1 MHYLL
6 RKIAT
11 SISPKIIYN
20 NANIIFQIIEQAINL
35 NKNVKIKGIDWDLV
49 TEYDR
54 KIEDDLQRQ
63 LSKMYPHHK

>member
-54 KIEDDLQRQ
+54 
-63 LSKMYPHHK
+63 S